1 MNDRGFLARG
11 FAHIAASIDPNE
23 AFLVPGLYPD
33 EGGYAMQRAKEE
45 RTSISVNE
53 GQQTE
58 LPCITR
64 QPAFNGTHNVQRV
77 RWFHEPHFR
86 LGRDIIYTVDVGGQN
101 TAYPSE
107 RGSNPNQVR

>member
-1 MNDRGFLARG
+1 MR
-11 FAHIAASIDPNE
+11 SSQE
-23 AFLVPGLYPD
+23 AIN
-33 EGGYAMQRAKEE
+33 
-45 RTSISVNE
+45 ISVNE

-101 TAYPSE
+101 SAYPSE